1 MKIKVAQLFV
11 REPYGC
17 KEENTY
23 LVCGLIKTNTP
34 LETEATH
41 IFTADLIT
49 LYESKS
55 VKEVSEGNGLDG
67 IMKEG
72 IWRVKI

>member
-1 MKIKVAQLFV
+1 MKIRVAQLFV

-23 LVCGLIKTNTP
+23 LVCGLIKTDKP

-41 IFTADLIT
+41 ILTADLVN

-55 VKEVSEGNGLDG
+55 VEELSRGNGLDA
-67 IMKEG
+67 IMQEG

>member
-1 MKIKVAQLFV
+1 MRIKVAQLFV
-11 REPYGC
+11 REPCGC

-23 LVCGLIKTNTP
+23 LVCGLMKTDKP

-41 IFTADLIT
+41 IFTADQVV
-49 LYESKS
+49 LYESRS
-55 VKEVSEGNGLDG
+55 VEEVSRGNGLDG
-67 IMKEG
+67 IMQEG